1 MISGG
6 SRPGLATLSERRARM
21 SGDSVAMI
29 YRETELSYREV
40 HNRVLVRAAQLAR
53 SGVCLGDRVAYLGP
67 NHPALIE
74 TMLAVVRL
82 GAIFLPLNHRL
93 SAPELDYQLADA
105 GAAVLIVAPESRSTA
120 AALEAGA
127 TLVEDLV
134 WTPEPTEALDDPAPA
149 AEVGGAD
156 PAFVLYTSG
165 TTGHPKGAV
174 LTHEN
179 LVWNSVNMLLDL
191 DIASDEVALVSAPLF
206 HVAALDQLVLTV
218 FLKGGTSVITPKWD
232 VDVALDLV
240 ERHRITWMFGVTT
253 MYADLA
259 HSPRW
264 ASADLSSIR
273 SVMSGGAPIP
283 VHLIDT
289 YREKGVTFCQGYGLT
304 ETAPGATFLAP
315 GDAVRKAGSAGQQV
329 MFDEVKIVD
338 ETGAECP
345 RGTAGEVIIRGPNV
359 TPGYWRNDAATA
371 AAFAEGGW
379 FHSGDI
385 AYMDDDGFI
394 FIVDRMKDMYISGGE
409 NVYPAE
415 VEGVLFRHPDVLEA
429 AVVGAPD
436 NRWGEVGHAYV
447 VAREGSGLDRDGLL
461 AFAAEQLA
469 RYKVP
474 KLVSFVSALPRTGSG
489 KVRKQDLRIGTSL
502 GAHSDSERQI
512 STDQQGEELK

>member
-1 MISGG
+1 MFGG

-21 SGDSVAMI
+21 SGDSIAMI
-29 YRETELSYREV
+29 YRDTELSYREV
-40 HNRVLVRAAQLAR
+40 HNRVLVRAAELAET
-53 SGVCLGDRVAYLGP
+53 GVGPGDRVAYLGP
-67 NHPALIE
+67 NHPALVE

-82 GAIFLPLNHRL
+82 GAVFLPLNHRL
-93 SAPELDYQLADA
+93 SAPELDYQLTDA
-105 GAAVLIVAPESRSTA
+105 GVAVLIVAPESRSTA
-120 AALEAGA
+120 DALSGCE
-127 TLVEDLV
+127 TVVQDLV
-134 WTPEPTEALDDPAPA
+134 WSPAPTEPPADPLRA

-165 TTGHPKGAV
+165 TTGHPKGAI

-191 DIASDEVALVSAPLF
+191 DVTSDEVALVSAPLF

-232 VDVALDLV
+232 VDVALDLI

-264 ASADLSSIR
+264 ADADLSSIR

-304 ETAPGATFLAP
+304 ETAPGATFLGPA
-315 GDAVRKAGSAGQQV
+315 DAVRKAGSAGQQV

-338 ETGAECP
+338 ETGTECP

-359 TPGYWRNDAATA
+359 TPGYWNNPQATA
-371 AAFAEGGW
+371 AAFTEGGW

-394 FIVDRMKDMYISGGE
+394 FIVDRMKDMFISGGE

-415 VEGVLFRHPDVLEA
+415 VESVLFRHPDVLEA

-436 NRWGEVGHAYV
+436 ERWGEVGHAFV
-447 VAREGSGLDRDGLL
+447 VTREGSGLNQHGLL

-474 KLVSFVSALPRTGSG
+474 RLVSFVAALPRTGSG
-489 KVRKQDLRIGTSL
+489 KVRKQDLRGGAPL
-502 GAHSDSERQI
+502 GAHFDPEHLIRTTS
-512 STDQQGEELK
+512 KAKN